1 MQEKLTKEKFLAI
14 VQDKAK
20 IVFCFDYDGTLVD
33 LATQDILKEG
43 KISQE
48 AADVINKLARYKE
61 SNKVAIVTG
70 RALKNLKTMI
80 NGRLDSEIMLYGTH
94 GAELGIESQ
103 DTQYAED
110 LARIKQ
116 ELELDPHVELEEKQ
130 ISTTIHYL
138 NHPSPEKLLEKLHA
152 IAANYTD
159 KFRIQRGRDF
169 FEFLP
174 KSINK
179 GLAVTDLNN
188 KFPDYYLIY
197 FGDDLTDNYAFEVI
211 NSLNGLSCQVSGRIK
226 DKVAG
231 YQIDMVRDLYDLIH
245 SYLIA

>member
-14 VQDKAK
+14 VKDKPK
-20 IVFCFDYDGTLVD
+20 IIFCFDYDGTIVE
-33 LATQDILKEG
+33 LANKDILKEG
-43 KISQE
+43 KISE
-48 AADVINKLARYKE
+48 ADAAVINKLANHKE
-61 SNKVAIVTG
+61 STKVAIVTG

-80 NGRLDSEIMLYGTH
+80 NGRLDSKIMLYGTH
-94 GAELGIESQ
+94 GAELGIESE

-110 LARIKQ
+110 LARIKL
-116 ELELDPHVELEEKQ
+116 ELEAYPDIEFEEKQ
-130 ISTTIHYL
+130 ISTTVHYL
-138 NHPSPEKLLEKLHA
+138 NHPNPEQLLEKLNS

-174 KSINK
+174 KQINK
-179 GLAVTDLNN
+179 GLAVADLNN

-197 FGDDLTDNYAFEVI
+197 FGDDLTDNYAFKVI
-211 NSLNGLSCQVSGRIK
+211 NSLNGLSCQVTDRIK

-231 YQIDMVRDLYDLIH
+231 YQINMVKDLYDLIH
-245 SYLIA
+245 SYLIV

>member
-1 MQEKLTKEKFLAI
+1 MQEKLTKEKFLAL
-14 VQDKAK
+14 VQNKPK
-20 IVFCFDYDGTLVD
+20 IVFCFDYDGTLVN
-33 LATQDILKEG
+33 LATQDIVKEG

-48 AADVINKLARYKE
+48 DADVINKLARHKD

-80 NGRLDSEIMLYGTH
+80 DGRLDSQIMLYGTH
-94 GAELGIESQ
+94 GAEMGIESK

-138 NHPSPEKLLEKLHA
+138 NHPNPEKLLEKLNS

-159 KFRIQRGRDF
+159 RFRIQTGRDF

-174 KSINK
+174 RYVNK
-179 GLAVTDLNN
+179 GLAITDLNN
-188 KFPDYYLIY
+188 KFPGYYLIY
-197 FGDDLTDNYAFEVI
+197 FGDDLTDNYAFQVI
-211 NSLNGLSCQVSGRIK
+211 NSLNGLSCQVTDRIK

-245 SYLIA
+245 SYLIL